1 MNSPTETAGIHFSTT
16 QRGMVSEQI
25 VSSQLMLAS
34 NGRLS
39 PYAPVADDDG
49 VDFLIKDKL
58 SRAVV
63 ELQVKAAFVPRSNAP
78 GTAQFDIR
86 KRTFNEMSGGFILAV
101 MIDPSNGAFWC
112 GWLIPVCELP
122 GISRSAR
129 GCYIITPNP
138 SETSKD
144 RYTKWRV
151 RSMEQVVEQLI

>member
-1 MNSPTETAGIHFSTT
+1 MARPIENPGFHFSTT

-63 ELQVKAAFVPRSNAP
+63 ELQVKAAFASRDGAP
-78 GTAQFDIR
+78 GTAQFDMR

-101 MIDPSNGAFWC
+101 MIDPSDGSFWC
-112 GWLIPVCELP
+112 GWLIPVSELP
-122 GISRSAR
+122 GVSRSAR
-129 GCYIITPNP
+129 GCYVITPNP
-138 SETSKD
+138 SGNSKD
-144 RYTKWRV
+144 RYAKWRV
-151 RSMEQVVEQLI
+151 RSMEQVVDRLI